1 MMTKNE
7 QMALEALQMAYFD
20 VCDLLNGNSYTQLG
34 YDNKKEFL
42 EILRDRLSETEDR
55 LFPVIEEVA

>member
-1 MMTKNE
+1 MTKNE